1 MPVGFTRNRLTHDSL
16 TFRKTD
22 RETSMA
28 STAERWGVLEQLDDW
43 LRLPMAILG
52 LAWLLLVLAE
62 LLWGGSRLFEV
73 AGTIIWIIFIAEFA
87 IRLLLAPDRSIF
99 LRRHWL
105 TVLALI
111 VPALRFFRS
120 LAVLRAARALRG
132 VRLVRI
138 VGTAN
143 RSMNALR
150 VTLRRRRFGYVL
162 MLTGLVV
169 LLGAAGM
176 LSFEPAA
183 QVKGGFTSYGHALW
197 WTAMLVTS
205 IGSDYWPL
213 TSEGRILALLLSIY
227 GLAVFGYITASFAS
241 FFVGRDAAEPDAPV
255 TGSAEIHRLIDEVR
269 ELRIQIARSDR

>member
-1 MPVGFTRNRLTHDSL
+1 
-16 TFRKTD
+16 
-22 RETSMA
+22 MA
-28 STAERWGVLEQLDDW
+28 STAERWSVLEQLDEW
-43 LRLPMAILG
+43 LRLPMSILG

-62 LLWGGSRLFEV
+62 LVWGGSQLFEV
-73 AGTIIWIIFIAEFA
+73 AGTIIWIIFIAEFV
-87 IRLLLAPDRSIF
+87 IRLLLAPDRSTF
-99 LRRHWL
+99 LRRNWL
-105 TVLALI
+105 TVVALI

-176 LSFEPAA
+176 LSFEP
-183 QVKGGFTSYGHALW
+183 VTEVEGGFTSYGHALW

-241 FFVGRDAAEPDAPV
+241 FFVGRDAAEPEAPV
-255 TGSAEIHRLIDEVR
+255 AGTPDIQGLIEEVR
-269 ELRIQIARSDR
+269 ELRLQLARSDT